1 MNNLQGTP
9 VPEQD
14 TKWMQKELIG
24 QVKTLTTPS
33 PLVKV
38 ELTLSQILSLNPPA
52 QIVPFPE
59 TQTTL

>member
-1 MNNLQGTP
+1 MSNLQGTL

-14 TKWMQKELIG
+14 TKWTQKELIG

-38 ELTLSQILSLNPPA
+38 ELTPSQTSNLNP
-52 QIVPFPE
+52 QVQTVPSPE
-59 TQTTL
+59 IPTTR